1 MALFDRSSSGDNDS
15 FSKAKKQAT
24 SILQD
29 PERLRSLIDASVKK
43 IKDLRDNSDE
53 MQNLQRYVNTFN
65 RMLKAYSSKDYQ
77 KVPWKTIVL
86 VAAGII
92 YFVSPLDLI
101 PDFIPVVGYLDDLT
115 VLVWIINSAKSDLE
129 EFEEWEQTYAESV

>member
-15 FSKAKKQAT
+15 FNKAKKQAT

-43 IKDLRDNSDE
+43 IKNLRDNSDE

>member
-15 FSKAKKQAT
+15 FNKAKKQAT